1 MSALSSRLTAEP
13 AVDVNGY
20 PLTPRT
26 AASKELMEMRLQ
38 FDLVNTESRA
48 VQHKL
53 NTIRNR
59 STSFVKAEDLSAAA
73 DDDAAEIA
81 GLEAELNHVAVR
93 AYETW
98 EQRKTY
104 EQVVKRLKEE
114 STTYTQEL
122 QKIDLTTGAKE
133 HDYHTLQL
141 MLKDAS
147 HVRDVARHDLTKVEA
162 SVAAERKER
171 TRVLQEKRRKLKQKQ
186 EAAQAHQR
194 RSEARRDAIEREKT
208 AAMAR
213 REVTVTASE
222 LASER
227 EQIAAFEAQ
236 FAQIKEVAGAD
247 GVNEVIEKFT
257 AQEETHATLVA
268 LSRESQSRID
278 ALISQRAEA
287 KKALEVARYVGAPL
301 TEAAL
306 APSPEAAV
314 NGVDE
319 RERQHEEL
327 QLQQQRERQRVG
339 RLHKVSALIVEARVA
354 IEHLSNIV
362 STTAQLPGS
371 PRAAGLEPTAG
382 PTAGEGEV
390 SDAVLAEQLRT
401 ATQQL
406 DALFDEVKGSRGG
419 RSPLAMERQLPRP
432 ASADAIAAPADEGP
446 PEGPQDEAANEA
458 EARVLDRAAAL
469 EALTMDE
476 GDDSALPIFKQT
488 LDNVRIVASYGDDD
502 DDDDDEEEDP
512 DNPTDPVMDR
522 ETLKKNARLLLKKQ
536 TKTGKRGRS
545 RKGGHDDDDG
555 PRPSSPTRPTTGDD

>member
-1 MSALSSRLTAEP
+1 MSTISSRVTAEP
-13 AVDVNGY
+13 AVDANGY

-26 AASKELMEMRLQ
+26 AANKELMEMRLQ
-38 FDLVNTESRA
+38 YDLINTESKA

-81 GLEAELNHVAVR
+81 ALEAELNQVAVR

-114 STTYTQEL
+114 STTYTREL
-122 QKIDLTTGAKE
+122 QSIDHTTGAKE

-147 HVRDVARHDLTKVEA
+147 HVRDVARHDLAKVDV
-162 SVAAERKER
+162 SVASERRER
-171 TRVLQEKRRKLKQKQ
+171 TRALQEKRRKLKQKQ

-194 RSEARRDAIEREKT
+194 RFEARRDALEREKT

-327 QLQQQRERQRVG
+327 QLHQQRERQRVQ
-339 RLHKVSALIVEARVA
+339 RLHRVSALIVEARVA

-362 STTAQLPGS
+362 NTTAQLPGTPTRVDS
-371 PRAAGLEPTAG
+371 PAG

-390 SDAVLAEQLRT
+390 SDAVLADQLRA

-406 DALFDEVKGSRGG
+406 DALFNEVKESQGG

-432 ASADAIAAPADEGP
+432 ASADAIAAPAEEGP

-458 EARVLDRAAAL
+458 EARVLDRDAAL
-469 EALTMDE
+469 QALTMDE
-476 GDDSALPIFKQT
+476 GDDSALPIFKPA

-555 PRPSSPTRPTTGDD
+555 PRPSSPTRPHTGDD